1 MRGII
6 LDIEFSQWNAAMP
19 NPDPKPQQPRE
30 EPPRHI
36 ADELDDHKELLLALQ
51 RELGLII

>member
-1 MRGII
+1 M
-6 LDIEFSQWNAAMP
+6 
-19 NPDPKPQQPRE
+19 PDPKPQQPRE
-30 EPPRHI
+30 EPPRQI